1 MVVVEFGF
9 IGGLLQVLHACVDL
23 ECLTKV
29 FGSLCVQTVVSNAA
43 KECTFGV
50 SVIGS

>member
-1 MVVVEFGF
+1 MVEFGF
-9 IGGLLQVLHACVDL
+9 IGGLLEVLHACVDL

-29 FGSLCVQTVVSNAA
+29 FGSLCVQIVASNAA
-43 KECTFGV
+43 KERTLGVV